1 MKFPWVSR
9 ASRDEA
15 RLHAEKWREEA
26 LESRRK
32 LCRIAEIGKGVEL
45 MLGFVSEKKYNEL
58 LDDFAKQ
65 SEDRAELV
73 ARLAKIASMETPNC
87 ANIGKRMAAVA
98 RGEM

>member
-32 LCRIAEIGKGVEL
+32 LCRIAE
-45 MLGFVSEKKYNEL
+45 
-58 LDDFAKQ
+58 
-65 SEDRAELV
+65 
-73 ARLAKIASMETPNC
+73 METPK
-87 ANIGKRMAAVA
+87 ANATVKRMARIA